1 MGHEQT
7 PAGESTS
14 ARLARVEAELSGLR
28 HDLAAAQQA
37 LADADQD
44 RAELRDA
51 VAERAEALQLA
62 EAENATLRARL
73 VRAHAQCAL
82 PDPSSRGSSS

>member
-51 VAERAEALQLA
+51 LAQRAEALLLA
-62 EAENATLRARL
+62 EAENAKLRAPPRAGPPA
-73 VRAHAQCAL
+73 VR
-82 PDPSSRGSSS
+82 SSS